1 MPTCGRRSTSL
12 HRLLLGRKA
21 SALPP
26 PPGSVRVFYSPD
38 QGSQT
43 AAHGPNPARSPPRSA
58 AGPLAH
64 AAACSL
70 AERCGSGLRPATP
83 GVFANW
89 PFTEHTCS
97 RPAWNASFL
106 AFQPHGNDRNPC
118 NVSLNGPFSKE
129 GFVFVEVA
137 LCRPSL
143 SSRVAAAAQLSNAP
157 PRSLFTRLHVV
168 LPFGASAWGQDV
180 SRAYLSLHLLV
191 HLSIFLDL

>member
-1 MPTCGRRSTSL
+1 MRPTFNLAAPPSARAKSICASPAA
-12 HRLLLGRKA
+12 RLCSGLPTAQTRVLKLRPTGPTQPGARLGAQPGPSRPR
-21 SALPP
+21 LPVP
-26 PPGSVRVFYSPD
+26 S
-38 QGSQT
+38 
-43 AAHGPNPARSPPRSA
+43 
-58 AGPLAH
+58 
-64 AAACSL
+64 

-89 PFTEHTCS
+89 PFTERTCS
-97 RPAWNASFL
+97 RPAWSASFL

-137 LCRPSL
+137 LCRLSL

-157 PRSLFTRLHVV
+157 PRSLFTRLFVV